1 MPRFLHLGLA
11 ALAVMAAPAMA
22 APGDMK
28 APDVPSGVIDPLAD
42 NGAALAPA
50 GDTASQVAFAYAD
63 RNADL
68 AVSWEEYRNRALRL
82 FERIDTNG
90 DGILQISE
98 LAALGGPE
106 APKAPFDVTLPT
118 YNAAARKTFDTADA
132 DRTEALSPAEWR
144 NVVRPSKLF

>member
-1 MPRFLHLGLA
+1 VSHPIRSALLGLA
-11 ALAVMAAPAMA
+11 IAAAAAPLA
-22 APGDMK
+22 AAEP
-28 APDVPSGVIDPLAD
+28 APDVPTGVIDPLAD

-50 GDTASQVAFAYAD
+50 GDAASQVAFAFAD

-98 LAALGGPE
+98 LAALGGPD

-132 DRTEALSPAEWR
+132 DKNEALSPAEWR

>member
-1 MPRFLHLGLA
+1 MQPALRLALLALSLA
-11 ALAVMAAPAMA
+11 AAPVIAAPLA
-22 APGDMK
+22 GQ
-28 APDVPSGVIDPLAD
+28 PDTPSGVVDPLAD
-42 NGAALAPA
+42 NASALAAA

-68 AVSWEEYRNRALRL
+68 VVSWEEYRNRALRL
-82 FERIDTNG
+82 FERIDSNG

-98 LAALGGPE
+98 LAALGGPT
-106 APKAPFDVTLPT
+106 APPAPFDVTLPT

-132 DRTEALSPAEWR
+132 DKNGALSPAEWR